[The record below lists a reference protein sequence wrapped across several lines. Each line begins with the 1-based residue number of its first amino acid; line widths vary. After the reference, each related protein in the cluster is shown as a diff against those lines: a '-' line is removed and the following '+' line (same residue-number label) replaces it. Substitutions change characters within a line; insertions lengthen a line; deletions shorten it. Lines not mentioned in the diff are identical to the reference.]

1 MNVWKERKLGSLIKI
16 KHGFA
21 FKGEFFSDAGNFVL
35 LTPGNV
41 HPSGGIKLKG
51 EKEKYYLGEFPS
63 DYLMKKN
70 DLLVVMT
77 DLTQT
82 ASILGGAL
90 LIPEDNRYLHNQ
102 RLGLVTI
109 KDPKELDR
117 NFLFC
122 YLNWQYFRDQ
132 VKGSSNGATVKHT
145 SPDRMY
151 RCKINLPPLP
161 IQQKIAAII
170 SAYDDLIEN
179 NNKRIALLE
188 KAAEEIY
195 REWFVRMRFAG
206 WEKVKFVKGVPEG
219 WEKVKLG
226 QVCKI
231 KGGKRLPMGHNL
243 TDTKTEHPYIKA
255 RNIKN
260 GKIDMS
266 DLEYV
271 EDQAFDQ
278 IRNYIVRKDNICIT
292 IVANIGDVGIVP
304 ASLDGASLTENAVK
318 LTNLKSNANNLYLL
332 YTLATKFYKDYMN
345 ILSAGAAQ
353 SKLGI
358 YKIETIELLLPPID
372 LQKKFDETVSPIR
385 SKVEILNSSNKFLQA
400 SRDLLLSR
408 LISGKLSVEGLDVR
422 GVPSPQL

>member
-1 MNVWKERKLGSLIKI
+1 MSWDLISFGDLYATPSRNGLSLPASQRGHGCKMINMGELFAYPRIMNPEMARVQ
-16 KHGFA
+16 
-21 FKGEFFSDAGNFVL
+21 
-35 LTPGNV
+35 
-41 HPSGGIKLKG
+41 PSENEISRYAV
-51 EKEKYYLGEFPS
+51 EK
-63 DYLMKKN
+63 D
-70 DLLVVMT
+70 DLLFARRSLVLEGAGKCAIVAEHEYPT
-77 DLTQT
+77 VFES
-82 ASILGGAL
+82 SI
-90 LIPEDNRYLHNQ
+90 IRV
-102 RLGLVTI
+102 RLN
-109 KDPKELDR
+109 KELCDPV
-117 NFLFC
+117 F
-122 YLNWQYFRDQ
+122 YFYFFRSQAGFGFIQQIVNQ
-132 VKGSSNGATVKHT
+132 VAVSGIRGS
-145 SPDRMY
+145 DLERM
-151 RCKINLPPLP
+151 KIIYPPLP
-161 IQQKIAAII
+161 AQQKIAAIL

-195 REWFVRMRFAG
+195 REWFVRMTFAG

-219 WEKVKLG
+219 WGKAKLG
-226 QVCKI
+226 QLCKI

-243 TDTKTEHPYIKA
+243 TDIETEHPYIKA

-271 EDQAFDQ
+271 EDRTFDQ
-278 IRNYIVRKDNICIT
+278 IRNYIARKDNICIT

-318 LTNLKSNANNLYLL
+318 LTNLQSNINNLYLL
-332 YTLATKFYKDYMN
+332 YTLSTKFYKDYMN

-372 LQKKFDETVSPIR
+372 LQKKFDETVSPLR